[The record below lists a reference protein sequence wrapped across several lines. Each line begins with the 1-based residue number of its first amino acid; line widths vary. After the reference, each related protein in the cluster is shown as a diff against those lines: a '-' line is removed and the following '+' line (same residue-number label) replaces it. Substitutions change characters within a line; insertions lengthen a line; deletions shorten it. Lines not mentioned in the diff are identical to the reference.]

1 MVTGARQPAPDPRLD
16 TVHKVVRLVAAHP
29 DSWEGAARVAIGE
42 ATKSIRDLRH
52 ARVVRLDTVVG
63 DDGVVAYRAKLEVTF
78 QLDRRR
84 PGPEADGPAVE
95 VTRYLVVANQTLGSP
110 ALLDAVESRIG
121 SGPAEFH
128 VLVPSSHSQEYLSA
142 RRATVLGDP
151 LTGFIPADLAP
162 PGEDE
167 KALELA
173 SDRLD
178 ELLAHLRG
186 AGVDATGEIGV
197 ADPLRA
203 IGAVMERASFDEI
216 ILSTLPAGVSK
227 WLGMDL
233 PSRARRAFPIPITHF
248 VDERPTTTV

>member
-1 MVTGARQPAPDPRLD
+1 MASLHETPPARRLD

-29 DSWEGAARVAIGE
+29 DSWEDAARVAVAE

-52 ARVVRLDTVVG
+52 ARIVQLDTVLG
-63 DDGVVAYRAKLEVTF
+63 DEGVVAYRAKLEVTF

-84 PGPEADGPAVE
+84 PGLEADGPAVE

-110 ALLDAVESRIG
+110 ALLDAVEDRIG
-121 SGPAEFH
+121 TGPAEFH
-128 VLVPSSHSQEYLSA
+128 VLVPSSHSQEYISA

-151 LTGFIPADLAP
+151 LTGFVPADFAP
-162 PGEDE
+162 PGQDE

-173 SDRLD
+173 DQRLG
-178 ELLAHLRG
+178 ELLDYMRR
-186 AGVDATGEIGV
+186 AGIEATGEIGA

-203 IGAVMERASFDEI
+203 IGAVLQRGSFDEI
-216 ILSTLPAGVSK
+216 ILSTMPAGVSK

-233 PSRARRAFPIPITHF
+233 PSRVRRTFPLPVTHL